1 MKIEIIGYDIV
12 NGDKQT
18 HKVFKNN
25 IVSDVEHVDTFEKKI
40 KSRYERKHNEE
51 VQVFAIYKTLK

>member
-25 IVSDVEHVDTFEKKI
+25 IVSDVEQVDEFENRI
-40 KSRYERKHNEE
+40 KNRYQSKHKEE

>member
-1 MKIEIIGYDIV
+1 MKIEIIGYDVV

-25 IVSDVEHVDTFEKKI
+25 IVSDVEQVNDFEKRI
-40 KSRYERKHNEE
+40 KKRYERKYKDEI
-51 VQVFAIYKTLK
+51 QVFAIYKTLK